1 MKKETQQ
8 LHGNIGNYGGG
19 VFASER
25 KWAWGPKMA
34 SKHLPRR
41 KKTTGGLENGLE
53 NPWKR
58 KNITKKAHADRGLE
72 TIWEMSVYI
81 QFPKKLRN
89 LSSPFP
95 KYGMEEPI
103 VGTVWT
109 Y

>member
-41 KKTTGGLENGLE
+41 KKTTGGLENGLA

-72 TIWEMSVYI
+72 TIWEMSVY
-81 QFPKKLRN
+81 
-89 LSSPFP
+89 
-95 KYGMEEPI
+95 
-103 VGTVWT
+103 T
-109 Y
+109 